1 MSRWIR
7 SSCRLGRGS
16 YVLAE
21 HVKLVVLFPPTGRIV
36 LQAYS
41 PLGSTGS
48 PLMKEQIVQDIA
60 KKHDIE
66 AGNVLL
72 SYLNNRGIVGESPTV
87 AV

>member
-1 MSRWIR
+1 M
-7 SSCRLGRGS
+7 CRLNMS
-16 YVLAE
+16 TWSCSSP
-21 HVKLVVLFPPTGRIV
+21 FFSTGRIV

-72 SYLNNRGIVGESPTV
+72 SYLNNRGIVGESPHRRCLTLTI
-87 AV
+87 